1 MQGRPQQKRYF
12 YIIAFFSTKYN
23 QKNTGIL
30 CRTFVRFYQK
40 SGCKMPV
47 FHRETK
53 RDLFYLDDLVLDL
66 SAGGD
71 GDLDCLAGIVPEQRL
86 ADR

>member
-1 MQGRPQQKRYF
+1 
-12 YIIAFFSTKYN
+12 
-23 QKNTGIL
+23 
-30 CRTFVRFYQK
+30 
-40 SGCKMPV
+40 MPV

-71 GDLDCLAGIVPEQRL
+71 GDLDCLAGLVAQQRL
-86 ADR
+86 ADRGLVGDGGHIVAGLTELMMR

>member
-1 MQGRPQQKRYF
+1 MQGRPKQKRYF

-53 RDLFYLDDLVLDL
+53 RDLFYLDGLLNL
-66 SAGGD
+66 PTFQSAGVN
-71 GDLDCLAGIVPEQRL
+71 AAQVSSPFSP
-86 ADR
+86 